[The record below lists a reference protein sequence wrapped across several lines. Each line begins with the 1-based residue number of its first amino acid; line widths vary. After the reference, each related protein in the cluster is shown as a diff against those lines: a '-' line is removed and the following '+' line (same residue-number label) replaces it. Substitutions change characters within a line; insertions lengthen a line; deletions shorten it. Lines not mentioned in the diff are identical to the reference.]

1 MWLMRFPGRSKAEK
15 SLLAPGAGII
25 ALLSLILCTGAS
37 FFTNPARVASL
48 APVWEQSN
56 IGVVWSDN
64 FNRTSL
70 GLNWVVLGA
79 DAGITGNQ
87 LMFSESRL
95 DSSRQMYYDPWLF
108 CSDSWT
114 LSWNERFGT
123 LNTKSTGVGLGI
135 KNFQAAGGNDR
146 GYNAT
151 LGGAGSARGKM
162 QIQRFDGSQQILVSS
177 GPAMS
182 LAAGNVVDCSLT
194 RSGWTL
200 TAAATNRAN
209 GQTSITS
216 IDFSDAAGLLAPTIS
231 RVCFY
236 PLVGTVYFDDL
247 TFAINHR
254 KPARFEV
261 VGASISDGYN
271 ASSYSNGYV
280 RVLQTNYPQVI
291 CNDSGSSNTMTN
303 SLSTLPEILAH
314 QPTTVLLMMGGNDLQ
329 FGYPPGQWQS
339 AYTNLVSQLRSNSII
354 VKHCLPTPRTNVDL
368 TPLKDFILT
377 NYPMGDVIDTWTPLL
392 MGASLLNSNYDS
404 GDGVHPNNAGHALIS
419 KAIRANLP

>member
-1 MWLMRFPGRSKAEK
+1 MRSHGRSESSEGGAFR
-15 SLLAPGAGII
+15 GAGSTVS
-25 ALLSLILCTGAS
+25 ALLTFFLCTGAS
-37 FFTNPARVASL
+37 FFTSPTRVASL
-48 APVWEQSN
+48 EPVWERSV
-56 IGVVWSDN
+56 IGVVWSDD
-64 FNRTSL
+64 FNRASL
-70 GLNWVVLGA
+70 GPNWVVLGA
-79 DAGITGNQ
+79 DASLSGNQ

-95 DSSRQMYYDPWLF
+95 DSTRQMYYDPWLF
-108 CSDSWT
+108 CSDSWS
-114 LSWNERFGT
+114 LSWNEHFGA
-123 LNTKSTGVGLGI
+123 LSVKSTGVGLGI
-135 KNFQAAGGNDR
+135 KNFQAQGGNDR
-146 GYNAT
+146 GYNAV

-162 QIQRFDGSQQILVSS
+162 QIQRFDGSQQVLVSS

-182 LAAGNVVDCSLT
+182 LAAGNIVDCSLT

-216 IDFSDAAGLLAPTIS
+216 INFSDAAGLIAPTIS

-247 TFAINHR
+247 TFVINHR

-280 RVLQTNYPQVI
+280 RILQTNYTQTI
-291 CNDSGSSNTMTN
+291 CNDSGSYNTTTN
-303 SLSTLPEILAH
+303 ALSTLPEILAH
-314 QPTTVLLMMGGNDLQ
+314 QPTTVLLMIGGNDLQ
-329 FGYPPGQWQS
+329 FGYPPDRWQS
-339 AYTNLVSQLRSNSII
+339 AYTNLVTQLRSNSII

-377 NYPMGDVIDTWTPLL
+377 NYPAGDVIDTWTPLL
-392 MGASLLNSNYDS
+392 KGASSLNGNYDS
-404 GDGVHPNNAGHALIS
+404 GDGVHPNDAGHAVIS
-419 KAIRANLP
+419 QAIRANLP